1 MNKPVYTFFLPQFH
15 ECDFN
20 NEWWGQGFTEWN
32 NVKNSIK
39 LFNGHDQPRIPLNGY
54 FDLNNVN
61 ELNEQAY
68 LAKSNGVNGF
78 IFYHYWSK
86 GKRPLGKVLDT
97 FLANKSININFAL
110 SWANHSW
117 TKTWSNNRG
126 SLNTLFKQEYDND
139 NSNHFDFIAKCMLD
153 DRYITI
159 NNKKL
164 FVIYDYNDIPNIQE
178 FIFNLRNYFTKQY
191 KIDIHLVATVTGWN
205 KNIKKLT
212 LFDAIIISQP
222 ANAFHS
228 PLNIFENKTKTVSL
242 KTRLKSMPHFIK
254 WSFYLL
260 QDFKISKPR
269 FFNYKDV
276 VNKVLNQVSFTKF
289 PLSISLKI
297 YHSCFIDWDNTPR
310 YKNRATII
318 KNFDLNIF
326 EEQFQKIYLTQDI
339 IFIYAWN
346 EWGEGM
352 YLQGDTLHKNK
363 RLEIIKKI
371 VTQH

>member
-20 NEWWGQGFTEWN
+20 NEWWGKGFTEWN

-39 LFNGHDQPRIPLNGY
+39 LFNDHDQPKVPLNGY

-61 ELNEQAY
+61 ELNEQAN

-86 GKRPLGKVLDT
+86 GKRPLGKVLET

-117 TKTWSNNRG
+117 TKTWSNHRG

-139 NSNHFDFIAKCMLD
+139 NSNHFDFIAKCMID
-153 DRYITI
+153 ERYIAI
-159 NNKKL
+159 DGKKL
-164 FVIYDYNDIPNIQE
+164 FIIYDYNDIPNIQE

-205 KNIKKLT
+205 KNIEKLT

-228 PLNIFENKTKTVSL
+228 PLNIFQNKTKEVSL

-254 WSFYLL
+254 WFFYLL
-260 QDFKISKPR
+260 QDFQISKPR
-269 FFNYKDV
+269 IFNYKYV

-310 YKNRATII
+310 YKKRATII

-326 EEQFQKIYLTQDI
+326 EEQFKKIYLTQDI

-352 YLQGDTLHKNK
+352 YLQEDTLHQNK

>member
-20 NEWWGQGFTEWN
+20 NEWWGKGFTEWN

-39 LFNGHDQPRIPLNGY
+39 LFNDHDQPKVPLNGY

-61 ELNEQAY
+61 ELNEQAN

-117 TKTWSNNRG
+117 TKTWSNHRG

-153 DRYITI
+153 GRYITI

-205 KNIKKLT
+205 KNIEKLT

-228 PLNIFENKTKTVSL
+228 PLNIFQNKTKEVSL

-254 WSFYLL
+254 WFFYLL
-260 QDFKISKPR
+260 QDFQISKPR
-269 FFNYKDV
+269 IFNYKYV

-310 YKNRATII
+310 YKKRATII

-326 EEQFQKIYLTQDI
+326 EEQFKKIYLTQDI

-352 YLQGDTLHKNK
+352 YLQEDTLHQNK